1 MPPDFMYE
9 LPPAAIFFTILGA
22 TGLLAAGLHLAL
34 RLRPMRRLSENLAD
48 LSPVVMTLCGTLF
61 VLSVTFLAN
70 SIWQMEDR
78 ARETINSEARSLRVI
93 QTYMES
99 MTGPSRDSFTRIIAG
114 YGTAVAAEWPD
125 MRGGTSP
132 LDAEKDLKDI
142 YTAVIH
148 GFSEGDMNRLLQ
160 QRMVTALDQ
169 LSAARQ
175 QRLSMAQDVVS
186 GGQWFLVSMLGL
198 LLLVMMALGHGRFP
212 LPRTVALA
220 AISLAISIA
229 LFVIVSHD
237 RPFVGYQALTPQAIL
252 AAAGA
257 PG

>member
-1 MPPDFMYE
+1 MPPDFIYE
-9 LPPAAIFFTILGA
+9 LPPVAMFLSVLGV
-22 TGLLAAGLHLAL
+22 TGLIALGLHLAFML
-34 RLRPMRRLSENLAD
+34 RSLRRLSDRLAD

-78 ARETINSEARSLRVI
+78 ARETINAEARGLRVI
-93 QTYMES
+93 ETYMEA
-99 MTGPSRDSFTRIIAG
+99 MTGPSRDSFARIIAS
-114 YGTAVAAEWPD
+114 YGEAVAKEWPG
-125 MRGGTSP
+125 MRSGAGP
-132 LDAEKDLKDI
+132 GDAEQSLKDI
-142 YTAVIH
+142 YDAVIQ

-169 LSAARQ
+169 LSIARQ

-186 GGQWFLVSMLGL
+186 AGQWFLVTMLGL
-198 LLLVMMALGHGRFP
+198 LLLVMMALGHGRHP
-212 LPRTVALA
+212 LPRAVALS

-237 RPFVGYQALTPQAIL
+237 RPFVGYRALTPQAIL

>member
-1 MPPDFMYE
+1 
-9 LPPAAIFFTILGA
+9 
-22 TGLLAAGLHLAL
+22 
-34 RLRPMRRLSENLAD
+34 MRRLSENLAD